1 MRIVTD
7 AAAHSLMLG
16 EGESEHT
23 IDLYSGAAFDV
34 LSLQWIQMGRAIRY
48 ARTFSWFGYPALQSP
63 EDLIRLEEGV
73 CRLRPDIIVE
83 TNVSRSLLMFSAML
97 CQALPSGRV
106 IGIDRD
112 INSGAR
118 EATGDEV
125 LHSVDRVTERELLAR
140 RLA

>member
-1 MRIVTD
+1 
-7 AAAHSLMLG
+7 MLG

-34 LSLQWIQMGRAIRY
+34 LSLQWIQMGRAIGY
-48 ARTFSWFGYPALQSP
+48 AGNFSWVGYTVLQSP
-63 EDLIRLEEGV
+63 EDLIRLEEV
-73 CRLRPDIIVE
+73 PDIIVE
-83 TNVSRSLLMFSAML
+83 TDVTGSLLMFSAML
-97 CQALPSGRV
+97 CQALGSGRV

-112 INSGAR
+112 NSCVR
-118 EATGDEV
+118 EATADEV

>member
-1 MRIVTD
+1 
-7 AAAHSLMLG
+7 MLG

-34 LSLQWIQMGRAIRY
+34 LSLQWIQMGRAIGY
-48 ARTFSWFGYPALQSP
+48 ARNFSWFGYPVLQLP
-63 EDLIRLEEGV
+63 EDLIRLEEV
-73 CRLRPDIIVE
+73 PDIIVE
-83 TNVSRSLLMFSAML
+83 TDVTGSLLMFSAML
-97 CQALPSGRV
+97 CQALGSGRV